1 MPPRP
6 AARKTYIRDEAL
18 FTPAYIMKDA
28 FGFSLKYTL
37 SIEAFIVQAA
47 GKSLEGLAVA
57 SLGSFSRRELS
68 PKSDVD
74 VMFIAKDPTAYERE
88 IRDLITL
95 LWDNGI
101 EVSHTVRTPE
111 DISRFLHE
119 DLQTFTQF
127 LEVRFI
133 AGSYEIYQE
142 WVNTLTATLTEDVRI
157 ALCDELIEETT
168 HRYKKYGNS
177 PKVIE
182 PNVKATAGG
191 LRDLQLI
198 EWLYAIQH
206 LKLPDRQIELPE
218 SEIFINQLQQ
228 ERITTQKECD
238 RLRSAY
244 KTILTIRHL
253 LHLTHTSKSDRL
265 EFDDQI
271 RIAGLFGYSGDGY
284 RQLMKQ
290 YFEASNTIYRFT
302 KSYIKRYKRR
312 SHGSGPE
319 VGYLLD
325 SDYFISGSMIRYEGS
340 GQLSISDIFR
350 GFYYRAKYNAFFS
363 EELRSTIIE
372 SLDSFSLSAD
382 VESSTFFRE
391 ILKLNSEVGKT
402 LTIMNELG
410 VLSAFMPEWAEF
422 SGFIQHGV
430 YHVYTADEHTL
441 KTIENLEKL
450 RFDTGPMGRLFGRM
464 KRRDILYLALIFH
477 DIAKPID
484 ISGHEILGAAVA
496 ENVMVRLGYSDY
508 ETELVKFLV
517 EHHLYMEQVAFRR
530 NLNDPET
537 LNSFTLRVNTPE
549 KLDMLYLL
557 TYADLSAVN
566 PALWTSWKS
575 DMLYELYYKAKAMI
589 DEQLSGEEILI
600 ANILPKDIS
609 KHSTVISESHVQS
622 HIDALTDEIS
632 YTAHFSDEE
641 IARHIE
647 EILEGNDLSVSFNE
661 DENFTNITVISRD
674 SPSLLSKICGV
685 LLINDVNIHDA
696 GIFTRKDGIIIDNF
710 NITDFRT
717 GEKISKDRY
726 QKIEEDLHDVLT
738 GILQLPTEITRMK
751 SRWWRIEN
759 RFFKKPGK
767 VKIRFEEKEKFT
779 IIDIYSPDRLGFLY
793 LVTNKLTD
801 LGLNIQFAKISTS
814 GDSIIDAFYVLN
826 QENKKVSKIYYHFIE
841 SELTK
846 AIEQIL

>member
-1 MPPRP
+1 M
-6 AARKTYIRDEAL
+6 ARTPSAHKSYIRDKTI
-18 FTPAYIMKDA
+18 FTPEYIMKEP

-37 SIEAFIVQAA
+37 SIEAFIVRAA
-47 GKSLEGLAVA
+47 GKSFEGIAVA

-74 VMFIAKDPTAYERE
+74 VMFITRDPQLHETE
-88 IRDLITL
+88 IRELITL

-111 DISRFLHE
+111 DIQRFLNE
-119 DLQTFTQF
+119 DLQAFTQF
-127 LEVRFI
+127 LEVRFV
-133 AGSYEIYQE
+133 AGNYQIYTE
-142 WVNTLTATLTEDVRI
+142 WVNTLLELMTEDVCF
-157 ALCDELIEETT
+157 ALCDALIEETSI
-168 HRYKKYGNS
+168 RYKKYGNS

-198 EWLYAIQH
+198 EWLYAIQYR
-206 LKLPDRQIELPE
+206 KLPDRQVELPE
-218 SEIFINQLQQ
+218 AEIFINHLQQ
-228 ERITTQKECD
+228 DNLTTLKECD
-238 RLRSAY
+238 RLRAAY

-253 LHLTHTSKSDRL
+253 LHLTHTTKSDRL
-265 EFDDQI
+265 EFDDQVTI
-271 RIAGLFGYSGDGY
+271 SALFGFHEDGY
-284 RQLMKQ
+284 RQLMKK
-290 YFEASNTIYRFT
+290 YFEASNTIYRFS

-312 SHGSGPE
+312 SIGKGQP

-325 SDYFISGSMIRYEGS
+325 ADFFISGNMIRYEGT

-372 SLDSFSLSAD
+372 SLDSFALSAD

-410 VLSAFMPEWAEF
+410 VLNAFMPDWAEF
-422 SGFIQHGV
+422 NGFIQHGV

-484 ISGHEILGAAVA
+484 ISGHEIIGAAIA
-496 ENVMVRLGYSDY
+496 ESVMVRLGYSDE
-508 ETELVKFLV
+508 ETEMVRFLV

-537 LNSFTLRVNTPE
+537 LNSFTQRVNTPDR
-549 KLDMLYLL
+549 LDMLYLL

-622 HIDALTDEIS
+622 HIDALNDEIS

-641 IARHIE
+641 IARHVE
-647 EILEGNDLSVSFNE
+647 EILEGNSLSVSFTE
-661 DENFTNITVISRD
+661 DENFTNITVITRD

-710 NITDFRT
+710 NVTDFRT
-717 GEKISKDRY
+717 GEKISEDRY

-767 VKIRFEEKEKFT
+767 VKIKFEEKEKFT

-826 QENKKVSKIYYHFIE
+826 QENKRVSKIYYHFIE
-841 SELTK
+841 TELTK